1 MSGWDDEDDLGEE
14 FSGAGNLL
22 QQLQK
27 EQAGQGVATT
37 TIGVFEDEDDELGDT
52 SESDFS
58 DIEFVDE
65 DEEDVDDEE
74 VRRRVSICRRFANR
88 CAQTF

>member
-1 MSGWDDEDDLGEE
+1 MSGWDDDDDLGEE
-14 FSGAGNLL
+14 FSGADNLL

-37 TIGVFEDEDDELGDT
+37 TIGASEDEDDELGDT

-58 DIEFVDE
+58 DNEFVE
-65 DEEDVDDEE
+65 VDEEDVDDEE
-74 VRRRVSICRRFANR
+74 LRRRASICRRFANR
-88 CAQTF
+88 